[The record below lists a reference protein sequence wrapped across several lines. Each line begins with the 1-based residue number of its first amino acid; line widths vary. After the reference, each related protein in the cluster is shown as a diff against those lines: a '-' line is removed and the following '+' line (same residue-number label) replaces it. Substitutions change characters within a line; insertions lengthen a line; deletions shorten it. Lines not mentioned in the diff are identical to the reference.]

1 MICAKCGFTKRGNQ
15 EFFVCDDCREF
26 SKLLKAVFEDIH
38 EKMERTGNIDPD
50 THPILRL
57 LADSS
62 FITSKNPQTAI
73 FYKISDYLVSRAF
86 TGAVEVSE
94 EDLNRHVVTT
104 RGWSDAFKTFEELN
118 LVRVRVEKY
127 RRVLVLTDKTRKFAT
142 QYLSAQ
148 KLSDIGLRTRLAHI
162 YAGYVLLYILNKVA
176 DLTAESSIA
185 SVLPYDQKPRTLWVT
200 LMFLW
205 SYAYKNNKTF
215 GEEEMIE
222 FISRRRIP
230 SPTRGKIIN
239 ALQAMDGRSTQGL
252 IKDVRIENGQR
263 KFAFEDY
270 VMIEMQRLRE
280 LIRERER

>member
-1 MICAKCGFTKRGNQ
+1 MKRGDQ
-15 EFFVCDDCREF
+15 EFFVCDNCREF
-26 SKLLKAVFEDIH
+26 SKLVKTIFEDVH
-38 EKMERTGNIDPD
+38 EQMERAGSIDPD

-86 TGAVEVSE
+86 AGATEIPE
-94 EDLNRHVVTT
+94 EDLNRHVMTT

-118 LVRVRVEKY
+118 LVRIRVEKY
-127 RRVLVLTDKTRKFAT
+127 RRVLILTDKTRKFAV
-142 QYLSAQ
+142 QYLSAE

-176 DLTAESSIA
+176 DLTEESSIA
-185 SVLPYDQKPRTLWVT
+185 STLPYDQRPKTLWVT

-205 SYAYKNNKTF
+205 SYAYKNSETF
-215 GEEEMIE
+215 GEEELRT

-230 SPTRGKIIN
+230 SATRGKIIS

-252 IKDVRIENGQR
+252 IKDVRIENGER

-270 VMIEMQRLRE
+270 VIIEMQRLRE
-280 LIRERER
+280 LIRERGR